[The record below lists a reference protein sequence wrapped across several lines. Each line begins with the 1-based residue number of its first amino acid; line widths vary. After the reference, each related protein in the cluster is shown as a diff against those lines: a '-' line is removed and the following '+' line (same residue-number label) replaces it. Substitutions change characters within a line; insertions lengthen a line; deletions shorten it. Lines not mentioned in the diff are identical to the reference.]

1 MFNLWDTSYNCQDWM
16 FLISVI
22 ILWFKKLVYAV
33 FNVANSLFYFV
44 LPKYVCRSATYAR
57 QLAQKQQKDNADP
70 PVEREPTKL
79 KGTQLSS
86 EDSGRMKDE
95 EEGLDALKSKK
106 DKYELSSLVKSIKM
120 KSKQVQLPSDNKT
133 RKDGK
138 SYIKGMKKKRH

>member
-1 MFNLWDTSYNCQDWM
+1 M
-16 FLISVI
+16 
-22 ILWFKKLVYAV
+22 
-33 FNVANSLFYFV
+33 
-44 LPKYVCRSATYAR
+44 
-57 QLAQKQQKDNADP
+57 
-70 PVEREPTKL
+70 EREPTKL

>member
-1 MFNLWDTSYNCQDWM
+1 M

-57 QLAQKQQKDNADP
+57 QLAQKQQKDNVDP
-70 PVEREPTKL
+70 PAEREPTKV
-79 KGTQLSS
+79 KGMQLSFD
-86 EDSGRMKDE
+86 DSGMMKKGE
-95 EEGLDALKSKK
+95 EERLDALKSTK

-120 KSKQVQLPSDNKT
+120 KSKQVQLPSDDKT
-133 RKDGK
+133 MKDGK
-138 SYIKGMKKKRH
+138 SHIKGMKKKRH